1 MEWTNVHSCLCDAVL
16 TIANFVNTMETI
28 GGGKLLRRHMNGC
41 SYVRIRHSVFLIG
54 RVVSRS
60 VTTVVVT
67 RRVPDLNE
75 FAICVGQ

>member
-1 MEWTNVHSCLCDAVL
+1 MEWTNVHSCLRNAVL
-16 TIANFVNTMETI
+16 TIANFRNIMEI
-28 GGGKLLRRHMNGC
+28 IERGKLLRRHMNSC

-60 VTTVVVT
+60 VTTVIVT

-75 FAICVGQ
+75 FAIGVGQ